1 MGLATSGRN
10 KETLRIRR
18 VLLLCIVTGL
28 ALTTAP
34 ADAFNARFEARNY
47 AKQLER
53 VRYQQVDPRYQAALA
68 YKALAG
74 APEVIQTVLQD
85 PDRKP
90 LNLCA
95 PLPETC
101 GTDARFTT
109 WAGHVGIRIPVSWV
123 NRNGATISGHLW
135 TSFPKTGRQSALPG
149 VVIVTGDTQA
159 PESAYWWAAEAL
171 AEDGYQVLTW
181 DPQGH
186 GSSDTIGEGPD
197 ATRDV
202 ILQQSSDYGDQ
213 AALDEEF
220 AEETTDALNF
230 FLSSPSHPYVPR
242 RAGARPKQARKSA
255 AGLVN
260 AFNPLHAVLDARKIG
275 LAGHSRGATA
285 VSILGSRDPRVDAI
299 VAWDNLTAGGS
310 SKISP
315 SDKLGPLVPR
325 APALGISSDYY
336 IADPPYTS
344 DPDPQ
349 LLAEAFHKY
358 AAAGIDTAEIT
369 IRGGT
374 HFEYSDLPFPAF
386 TATLRGIDLAAWY
399 TLAWFDKEL
408 KRLSSAD
415 DRLLTS
421 RWRNDA
427 LGARVDLAHDGNLYS
442 AYYRSQLAI
451 HVNDRIVTCRDV
463 RAGCTDLK

>member
-1 MGLATSGRN
+1 MKRIPLLGLA
-10 KETLRIRR
+10 IAM
-18 VLLLCIVTGL
+18 V
-28 ALTTAP
+28 AATAP
-34 ADAFNARFEARNY
+34 ARAFDARFEARNY

-53 VRYQQVDPRYQAALA
+53 PLYQQVDPRFQAALA
-68 YKALAG
+68 YKALSG
-74 APEVIQTVLQD
+74 APGVIRMFLRD

-101 GTDARFTT
+101 GTDGRYTV
-109 WAGHVGIRIPVSWV
+109 WAGHVGIRIPVAWV
-123 NRNGATISGHLW
+123 NQNGATIAGHLW
-135 TSFPKTGRQSALPG
+135 APFPAAGEARPLPG

-181 DPQGH
+181 DPEGH

-197 ATRDV
+197 ALRNV
-202 ILQQSSDYGDQ
+202 ALQQSSDYGPQ

-220 AEETTDALNF
+220 AEETTDALDF
-230 FLSSPSHPYVPR
+230 FLSTPEHPYVPR
-242 RAGARPKQARKSA
+242 RAGARSKQARQSSA
-255 AGLVN
+255 GRVN
-260 AFNPLHAVLDARKIG
+260 AFNPLHSVLDPSRIG
-275 LAGHSRGATA
+275 LAGHSRGASA
-285 VSILGSRDPRVDAI
+285 VSILGSRDPRVEAI
-299 VAWDNLTAGGS
+299 VAWDDLTVGGP

-315 SDKLGPLVPR
+315 HDTLAPLVPR
-325 APALGISSDYY
+325 VPALGISSEYY
-336 IADPPYTS
+336 IGDPPYSS

-349 LLAEAFHKY
+349 RLAGAFHKY
-358 AAAGIDTAEIT
+358 SAAGIDTAEIT

-374 HFEYSDLPFPAF
+374 HFEYSDLPEPVF

-408 KRLSSAD
+408 KRAPSAD
-415 DRLLTS
+415 GRLLTD
-421 RWRNDA
+421 RWRNDP
-427 LGARVDLAHDGNLYS
+427 LGARVDLAHDGNLFS

-451 HVNDRIVTCRDV
+451 HVNGRLVACPDL
-463 RAGCTDLK
+463 RAGCTALH